1 MFVRAANLALSFLL
15 ELGMLAAFGYWG
27 YHASDTIWIEIVLG
41 SILPVAAASIW
52 GVFMAPKAKIPLRQ
66 IPHLLLALVLFGLA
80 TTALFASNQPAVALV
95 FGILVVLNQTLTY
108 LLRQ

>member
-1 MFVRAANLALSFLL
+1 
-15 ELGMLAAFGYWG
+15 MLAALGYWG
-27 YHASDTIWIEIVLG
+27 YHASTTIWIEIVLG
-41 SILPVAAASIW
+41 SALPVAAAILW

-80 TTALFASNQPAVALV
+80 TIALFVSNQPVVAVV
-95 FGILVVLNQTLTY
+95 FGILVIVNQTLTY